1 MDECLSQR
9 SEAACVLKDK
19 NTQMEAE
26 VYEML
31 FLRYVIAVVLG
42 YFCGAFPTGYLM
54 ARTFK
59 GVDPR
64 QHFSGR
70 TGGTNVLRSA
80 GRVPA
85 LLTVIGDAL
94 KGVLAVTL
102 ARWLVGT
109 EAAVVGAGLAAVL
122 GHNRSVFLGFHGG
135 AGAMT
140 NGGVALALTPH
151 VVPFGALA
159 ALVTALRTR
168 TASLVSIASAA
179 TLMVAFAVSYF
190 LKLVPLSYVA
200 YSVASFAL
208 ILFEL
213 RPNLAR
219 LRAGSERKVEKY

>member
-1 MDECLSQR
+1 
-9 SEAACVLKDK
+9 
-19 NTQMEAE
+19 
-26 VYEML
+26 ML
-31 FLRYVIAVVLG
+31 VLRYVAAIVLG
-42 YFCGAFPTGYLM
+42 YLSGSFPTGYLVS
-54 ARTFK
+54 RVLK

-85 LLTVIGDAL
+85 LLTVIGDGL
-94 KGVLAVTL
+94 KGALAVLL

-109 EAAVVGAGLAAVL
+109 EVAVVLAGLAAVL

-140 NGGVALALTPH
+140 NAGVALALVPH
-151 VVPFGALA
+151 VVPFVALA
-159 ALVTALRTR
+159 AFVAALSTH
-168 TASLVSIASAA
+168 TASLVSIASAVTMIA
-179 TLMVAFAVSYF
+179 TFMVFYLLRLS
-190 LKLVPLSYVA
+190 PLSYVV
-200 YSVASFAL
+200 YSALSFAL

-219 LRAGSERKVEKY
+219 LRAGSERKVDKY